1 MLNEED
7 KNIQLPEC
15 HTWYLVHSTSYK
27 KKQKT
32 PYYSNSILGTL
43 YFVLGTATLYFIQ
56 NPYICIEMKYNA
68 ATLTFSL
75 PAQVHHL
82 LHHFHHSS

>member
-1 MLNEED
+1 MSYLV
-7 KNIQLPEC
+7 LG
-15 HTWYLVHSTSYK
+15 TWYIVLRTIKAENTLLLESL
-27 KKQKT
+27 
-32 PYYSNSILGTL
+32 LGTL

-56 NPYICIEMKYNA
+56 NPYICIEMKNNA
-68 ATLTFSL
+68 AILTFSL